1 MCCVYVR
8 HGMRMQCMW
17 WPAGIRLR
25 ASCCTILPGP
35 HGTAQPALLLPRP
48 DHHCTAAPAGAS
60 ERGYAGEVRQDI
72 DHRAYMPAA
81 WRLDDYL
88 AGDDDVTLDE
98 LRSHKLAFSKA
109 AGGDAMARRDDVDDY
124 VVVDPLLER
133 AKGKFSKAEQKERK
147 KQTEWAGR
155 ARG

>member
-1 MCCVYVR
+1 MVLL
-8 HGMRMQCMW
+8 
-17 WPAGIRLR
+17 AA
-25 ASCCTILPGP
+25 ASCCLDAAT
-35 HGTAQPALLLPRP
+35 QVALLLLRP
-48 DHHCTAAPAGAS
+48 LTTAALLPCSPPAGAS
-60 ERGYAGEVRQDI
+60 ERGYDGEVRQDI

-155 ARG
+155 AARG

>member
-1 MCCVYVR
+1 ML
-8 HGMRMQCMW
+8 
-17 WPAGIRLR
+17 PAPD
-25 ASCCTILPGP
+25 C
-35 HGTAQPALLLPRP
+35 LLL
-48 DHHCTAAPAGAS
+48 TAGGGDT
-60 ERGYAGEVRQDI
+60 GYAGEVRQDI

-88 AGDDDVTLDE
+88 VGDDDVTLDE
-98 LRSHKLAFSKA
+98 LRSHKLAFSKST
-109 AGGDAMARRDDVDDY
+109 GDAMSRRDDVDDY